1 MNTKYKGLYI
11 IRKVGNEII
20 GIQVGFGAFDLPLTV
35 EDYEKR
41 CVQPPISELPEKDE
55 YFKNK

>member
-11 IRKVGNEII
+11 IRGVGNEII

-35 EDYEKR
+35 ED
-41 CVQPPISELPEKDE
+41 
-55 YFKNK
+55 